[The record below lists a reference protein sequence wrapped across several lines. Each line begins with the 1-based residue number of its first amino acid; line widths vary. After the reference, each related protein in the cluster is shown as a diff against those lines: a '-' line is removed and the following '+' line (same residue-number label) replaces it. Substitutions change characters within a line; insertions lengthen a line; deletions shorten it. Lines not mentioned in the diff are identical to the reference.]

1 MRWHAV
7 AIPDT
12 PPPMMITRH
21 GGSDKRFMAVFGE
34 RIEEVLDHKII
45 KSNQSSREGRN
56 NPFLVSNRID
66 IYIIFERERSVTS
79 PSSLQSYV

>member
-21 GGSDKRFMAVFGE
+21 GGSDKGLMAVFGE

-45 KSNQSSREGRN
+45 KLNQSIKRRAKQ
-56 NPFLVSNRID
+56 
-66 IYIIFERERSVTS
+66 SVFGE
-79 PSSLQSYV
+79 Q